1 MATVHPSTS
10 LPSHPPLPPPPLPL
24 SHPSPTPLLPPSSP
38 RSPRK
43 GLNLMS
49 PKNLVT
55 NGGARQVFGFDAP
68 HSSFPDSMSSTP
80 PLLFSQTTV
89 VGHSS
94 PNSSP
99 PTSQNVIISQN
110 APLPEEHS
118 HLIQTD
124 DVDRSHHSISKAI
137 NTKSFHTNRKISPPL
152 NRPSHLSYS

>member
-10 LPSHPPLPPPPLPL
+10 LPSPPLPISHPPPSPPPL
-24 SHPSPTPLLPPSSP
+24 PSSP

-118 HLIQTD
+118 HLVQTD
-124 DVDRSHHSISKAI
+124 DIDRSHHSISKAI